1 MATKKAATTKK
12 NTTASKPKAVVSKIV
27 RTSSTSA
34 AASVAAADSKSFVT
48 AVNDLNLWRA
58 LGFELLGTF
67 LLAGTVII
75 TQETPLYVMFAVVG
89 IVLLGGAISG
99 AHINPIVTISA
110 WVTRRIGWVRLVGYL
125 LAQVVGALLAL
136 VVLNAFISHVP
147 AASSTAAS
155 LGATTPTL
163 FKAAVLPKG
172 HEWAIFFSELLGA
185 GILTFAAAHGLRQ
198 KLGKFG
204 QAFTYGAGILIAL
217 LFAYTT
223 ASYFAGTAILNP
235 AVALSVQALSWNWT
249 VLGVYVLGPVVGGLV
264 GFYLHDL
271 LCTEKK

>member
-12 NTTASKPKAVVSKIV
+12 NNTVSKPKAVVSKVTTI
-27 RTSSTSA
+27 SSSA
-34 AASVAAADSKSFVT
+34 AARVADADSKSFAT

-89 IVLLGGAISG
+89 IVLLGGAVSG

-110 WVTRRIGWVRLVGYL
+110 WVTRRIGWVRMVGYL
-125 LAQVVGALLAL
+125 VAQVVGALLAL

-147 AASSTAAS
+147 AAGGSATS
-155 LGATTPTL
+155 LGATAPTL
-163 FKAAVLPKG
+163 FKAAVLPKS
-172 HEWAIFFSELLGA
+172 HEWAVFFSELLGA
-185 GILTFAAAHGLRQ
+185 GILAFAAAHGLRQ
-198 KLGKFG
+198 KLGKFN
-204 QAFTYGAGILIAL
+204 QAFTYGGGMLLAL

-223 ASYFAGTAILNP
+223 ASYFSATAVLNP

-249 VLGVYVLGPVVGGLV
+249 VLGVYVLAPVLGGLV

-271 LCTEKK
+271 LCTDKK

>member
-1 MATKKAATTKK
+1 MATKATTTKK
-12 NTTASKPKAVVSKIV
+12 KTTASKPKAVVSTK
-27 RTSSTSA
+27 TSTVSA
-34 AASVAAADSKSFVT
+34 AAVVANADSKSFVT
-48 AVNDLNLWRA
+48 AVNDLSLWRA

-147 AASSTAAS
+147 AATSSATS
-155 LGATTPTL
+155 LGATAPTL
-163 FKAAVLPKG
+163 FKAAALPKG
-172 HEWAIFFSELLGA
+172 HEWAVFFSEVLGA
-185 GILTFAAAHGLRQ
+185 TILAFAAAHGLRQ

-204 QAFTYGAGILIAL
+204 QAFTYGGGMLLAL

-223 ASYFAGTAILNP
+223 ASYFSATAILNP
-235 AVALSVQALSWNWT
+235 AVAMSVQALSWNWS
-249 VLGVYVLGPVVGGLV
+249 VLGVYVLGPIVGGLV
-264 GFYLHDL
+264 GFYLHQL
-271 LCTEKK
+271 LCADKK

>member
-1 MATKKAATTKK
+1 MATKATTTKK
-12 NTTASKPKAVVSKIV
+12 KSTAAKPKAVVSTKV
-27 RTSSTSA
+27 STVSA
-34 AASVAAADSKSFVT
+34 AAVANADSKSF
-48 AVNDLNLWRA
+48 AAAINDLALWRA

-110 WVTRRIGWVRLVGYL
+110 WVTRRIGWVRMVGYL
-125 LAQVVGALLAL
+125 LAQIVGALLAL

-147 AASSTAAS
+147 AVGSNA
-155 LGATTPTL
+155 LGATAPTL

-172 HEWAIFFSELLGA
+172 HNWAIFFSELLGA

-198 KLGKFG
+198 KLGKFN
-204 QAFTYGAGILIAL
+204 QAFTYGGGMLLAL

-223 ASYFAGTAILNP
+223 ASYFSATAILNP
-235 AVALSVQALSWNWT
+235 ALALSVQALSWNWA
-249 VLGVYVLGPVVGGLV
+249 VLGIYVLGPIVGGLV

-271 LCTEKK
+271 LCVDKK